1 MTDQVAS
8 SLDTS
13 WVLQNAVM
21 VLTMQAGSTFLQVG
35 LTRTKFVG
43 ITILKNMTC
52 MAVMVITF
60 GIAGYAFAFGSGSS
74 TGATTFVGLRYFGL
88 DGVPSS
94 MYGHAFFH
102 MALAVTAMT
111 IVAAG
116 CCERIFCKPYLIYAA
131 VFGTIIYPPV
141 AHAVWSAE
149 GFLSASNPSPA
160 LPVGAMDFAGAGVVH
175 LCAGVAALTSCLIC
189 GPRDGFLDENGHAKR
204 TTTTSYANAGIGCI
218 LLWIGFFAFNC
229 GSTNGISTPTQEDQA
244 GRIALTTSGAS
255 AGAVLA
261 SVCIDQVRSGQMD
274 IMKCMRSC
282 LAALVAIAS
291 SCHSVEPWASCLI
304 GAGAGV
310 VADALDSAL
319 LRFKVDDPI
328 GIVPVHLG
336 GGLWG
341 LLAAGIFAHRYGTGV
356 IYGDGRL
363 LLSQVV
369 AILFETAW
377 AGALSFATFRLIDR
391 YLGLNES
398 VAKGVETF
406 GELDVEQARMLNVDH
421 AMLANQGVRMMVTDP
436 KQAALLSRFVQHCRK
451 EYCDEQ
457 VAFLIEA
464 QRDLAYARSV
474 APDDLPA
481 RTPDLLARK
490 AALFREFIRKG
501 GTRQININAKLHDVI
516 QERLGDPEFDTIA
529 MAMEEIFAMLQN
541 GPFAR
546 FWVLEQARIHQR
558 RMARRGAR
566 KVAPGGAGADSDS
579 TDAGA
584 GRATTPSNRKRGSAY
599 NVSGQREPTA
609 SSTDQQPEP

>member
-141 AHAVWSAE
+141 AQSVQARRSANVRSWGLTARARVCADSAVWSAE

-204 TTTTSYANAGIGCI
+204 TTTTSYANAGIG
-218 LLWIGFFAFNC
+218 
-229 GSTNGISTPTQEDQA
+229 SRP
-244 GRIALTTSGAS
+244 GRP
-255 AGAVLA
+255 
-261 SVCIDQVRSGQMD
+261 
-274 IMKCMRSC
+274 
-282 LAALVAIAS
+282 VA
-291 SCHSVEPWASCLI
+291 
-304 GAGAGV
+304 
-310 VADALDSAL
+310 
-319 LRFKVDDPI
+319 R
-328 GIVPVHLG
+328 
-336 GGLWG
+336 
-341 LLAAGIFAHRYGTGV
+341 
-356 IYGDGRL
+356 
-363 LLSQVV
+363 
-369 AILFETAW
+369 
-377 AGALSFATFRLIDR
+377 
-391 YLGLNES
+391 
-398 VAKGVETF
+398 
-406 GELDVEQARMLNVDH
+406 ARHPN
-421 AMLANQGVRMMVTDP
+421 
-436 KQAALLSRFVQHCRK
+436 
-451 EYCDEQ
+451 
-457 VAFLIEA
+457 
-464 QRDLAYARSV
+464 
-474 APDDLPA
+474 
-481 RTPDLLARK
+481 
-490 AALFREFIRKG
+490 
-501 GTRQININAKLHDVI
+501 
-516 QERLGDPEFDTIA
+516 
-529 MAMEEIFAMLQN
+529 
-541 GPFAR
+541 
-546 FWVLEQARIHQR
+546 
-558 RMARRGAR
+558 
-566 KVAPGGAGADSDS
+566 
-579 TDAGA
+579 
-584 GRATTPSNRKRGSAY
+584 
-599 NVSGQREPTA
+599 
-609 SSTDQQPEP
+609 